1 MVRGSAVLPRP
12 TGEYN
17 MTDTIHNLVTERDMT
32 RDQVIIELVTAQGYT
47 LNKATKAY
55 AAYAKEHGLT
65 AAIVSHK
72 DAALDRLRQIYG
84 DRQDNWTAQAVKDE
98 IVEMAAEYEI
108 AESTAR
114 DYCKAFSEELGVSH
128 PVLDPRQAIFEW
140 FREQGDSADKDEYM
154 EFAVNELGRSK
165 SNANEYW
172 KGYELHL
179 YLINS

>member
-1 MVRGSAVLPRP
+1 
-12 TGEYN
+12 
-17 MTDTIHNLVTERDMT
+17 MTDTIHNLVTERNMT
-32 RDQVIIELVTAQGYT
+32 RDEAIIELVTHQGYT

-72 DAALDRLRQIYG
+72 EAALDRLREIYG
-84 DRQDNWTAQAVKDE
+84 DAQDNWTAQAVKDE
-98 IVEMAAEYEI
+98 VIEMAAEYEI

-114 DYCKAFSEELGVSH
+114 DYCKAFSEELGVAH
-128 PVLDPRQAIFEW
+128 PILNPREAIFEY
-140 FREQGDSADKDEYM
+140 FKEHGDHVTKDGFMDY
-154 EFAVNELGRSK
+154 AVNELGRSK

-179 YLINS
+179 YLTNS